1 MKYLALP
8 LFLLF
13 SFDVIAQSQKE
24 VETAVLQLKAAM
36 LAEDTESLQKLT
48 SKNLS
53 YGHSAGKIENQEEYL
68 AVFKSGNTDYTVWDI
83 TEQEIQLEGKNL
95 ALVRHKVSAEIQTN
109 GVPNN
114 LKIGLLMVWVK
125 EKGDW
130 KLLARQAFRLPI

>member
-48 SKNLS
+48 SKNLR
-53 YGHSAGKIENQEEYL
+53 YGHSTGKIENQEEYL

-109 GVPNN
+109 EVPNN

>member
-1 MKYLALP
+1 MKYLTLP

-48 SKNLS
+48 SKNLR
-53 YGHSAGKIENQEEYL
+53 YGHSTGKIENQEEYL

-95 ALVRHKVSAEIQTN
+95 ALVRHKVSAKIQTN

>member
-1 MKYLALP
+1 MKYLLLS
-8 LFLLF
+8 LFLFCSL
-13 SFDVIAQSQKE
+13 SVLGQSKKE
-24 VETAVLQLKAAM
+24 VETAVLQLKTAM
-36 LAEDTESLQKLT
+36 LAEDTESLRKLT

-68 AVFKSGNTDYTVWDI
+68 AVFSSGNTDYKAWEI
-83 TEQEIQLEGKNL
+83 TDQEIQMEGENL
-95 ALVRHKVSAEIQTN
+95 ALVRHKVAAEIMTD

-130 KLLARQAFRLPI
+130 KLLARQAFRLPV